1 MTIRILKTSPPKPSI
16 MKEEKPPFLI
26 WLTLLELAAAVILV
40 FAYNVWEILPLSET
54 PFIFILVLLSFWLR
68 KEGWK
73 SLGFAK
79 PKSWLRTI
87 ITGLCV
93 GLGLQLLSFV
103 TEPIITSIT
112 GSPADLSQFDEITG
126 NSTLLLIYFGLIW
139 TLAAFGEEIA
149 YRGFIVT
156 RLSQLFGSKHASL
169 IVAVIF
175 SSVIFGVGHYY
186 KGAAGMIDSGIS
198 GLTFGFLYILSGR
211 NLWLSIFAHGFT
223 DTFGLLYFYFG
234 LNN

>member
-1 MTIRILKTSPPKPSI
+1 MKNEKTTFLK
-16 MKEEKPPFLI
+16 
-26 WLTLLELAAAVILV
+26 WLTWLELAVAILLV
-40 FAYNVWEILPLSET
+40 FAYNVWEVIPLSET

-68 KEGWK
+68 KEGWQT
-73 SLGFAK
+73 LGFNK
-79 PKSWLRTI
+79 PESWLKTI
-87 ITGLCV
+87 LMGLGA

-103 TEPIITSIT
+103 TEPLITSLT

-126 NSTLLLIYFGLIW
+126 NPMLFLIYFGLIW

-156 RLSQLFGSKHASL
+156 RLSKIFGSTQTSL

-175 SSVIFGVGHYY
+175 SSIIFGIGHYY
-186 KGAAGMIDSGIS
+186 KGPAGMIDSGIS
-198 GLTFGFLYILSGR
+198 GLTFGFLYIFSGR

-234 LNN
+234 LNQ

>member
-1 MTIRILKTSPPKPSI
+1 MRLPRNSTVMKNEKTTFLK
-16 MKEEKPPFLI
+16 
-26 WLTLLELAAAVILV
+26 WLTWLELAVAILLV
-40 FAYNVWEILPLSET
+40 FAYNVWEVIPLSET

-68 KEGWK
+68 KESWQT
-73 SLGFAK
+73 LGFNK
-79 PKSWLRTI
+79 PESWLKTI
-87 ITGLCV
+87 LMGLGV

-103 TEPIITSIT
+103 TEPLITNLT

-126 NSTLLLIYFGLIW
+126 NPMLFLIYFGLIW

-156 RLSQLFGSKHASL
+156 RLSKIFGSTQTSL
-169 IVAVIF
+169 IIAVIF
-175 SSVIFGVGHYY
+175 SSIIFGIGHYY
-186 KGAAGMIDSGIS
+186 KGPAGMIDSGIS
-198 GLTFGFLYILSGR
+198 GLTFGFLYIFSGR

-234 LNN
+234 LNQ

>member
-1 MTIRILKTSPPKPSI
+1 MES
-16 MKEEKPPFLI
+16 KEISTRKGFTFI
-26 WLTLLELAAAVILV
+26 ELCIAFFLV
-40 FAYNVWEILPLSET
+40 FAYNVLEIIPLSET
-54 PFIFILVLLSFWLR
+54 PFIFLLVLISFWWR
-68 KEGWK
+68 KEGWR
-73 SLGFAK
+73 SIGFKK
-79 PKSWLRTI
+79 PASWGKTI
-87 ITGLCV
+87 LIGLLV

-103 TEPIITSIT
+103 TEPVIAALT

-126 NSTLLLIYFGLIW
+126 NPTLLLIYFGLIW

-156 RLSQLFGSKHASL
+156 RLSELFGSTKAAD
-169 IVAVIF
+169 IAAVILA
-175 SSVIFGVGHYY
+175 SILFGIGHYY
-186 KGAAGMIDSGIS
+186 KGPSGMIDSGIS
-198 GLTFGFLYILSGR
+198 GLTFGFLYLLSGR

>member
-1 MTIRILKTSPPKPSI
+1 
-16 MKEEKPPFLI
+16 MKDEKSPFLK
-26 WLTLLELAAAVILV
+26 WHTLLELAAAVILV
-40 FAYNVWEILPLSET
+40 FAYNVWEVLPLSET
-54 PFIFILVLLSFWLR
+54 PFIFMLVLLSFWLR

-73 SLGFAK
+73 SLGFTK
-79 PKSWLRTI
+79 PKSWPRTI
-87 ITGLCV
+87 ATGLCV

-126 NSTLLLIYFGLIW
+126 NSTQLLIYFGLIW

-156 RLSQLFGSKHASL
+156 RLSQLFGSKQASL

-175 SSVIFGVGHYY
+175 SSLIFGIGHYY
-186 KGAAGMIDSGIS
+186 KGPAGMIDSGIS

-234 LNN
+234 FNQ